1 MLAVSFFLA
10 MQPLL
15 FYFNPSTHLFTTSI
29 EALLHSSSSST
40 HFTYRI
46 IVTIVLPHAY
56 IERKERLVSQLIR
69 NTTAAHHKQYP
80 FYHFFTHQEHW
91 RIIPFCKRHIE
102 SGLDATFDSKLSLLC
117 LQCNLRSQ
125 HTH

>member
-1 MLAVSFFLA
+1 VGFFLA
-10 MQPLL
+10 NAAALILFQAEHAPL
-15 FYFNPSTHLFTTSI
+15 YHSI

-56 IERKERLVSQLIR
+56 RERKETLVSQLIR
-69 NTTAAHHKQYP
+69 NTTAAHHKEYP
-80 FYHFFTHQEHW
+80 FYHFFTHPEHW
-91 RIIPFCKRHIE
+91 RTIPFCKRHIE